1 MEKIQTGY
9 VTVLNKSMGTSK
21 MERKKKKEWR
31 ESQRNYQ
38 SKAGQLLKRKP
49 KRQVSHLKISYNFN
63 SRKLHILCAISD
75 FNQTILV
82 SG

>member
-9 VTVLNKSMGTSK
+9 VTVLNKSMGTSR
-21 MERKKKKEWR
+21 MERKKKWR

-38 SKAGQLLKRKP
+38 SKAGQRFKRKP

-63 SRKLHILCAISD
+63 SKKLHILCAISD